1 MTLWTA
7 INLGLAAPAF
17 LNPAA
22 VMASAPATSK
32 TADRT
37 TTTVDA
43 TIRTVDRS

>member
-1 MTLWTA
+1 MTLSTA
-7 INLGLAAPAF
+7 INLGVAVPAF

-22 VMASAPATSK
+22 VIAAPPAFSK

-43 TIRTVDRS
+43 TTRTVDRS

>member
-1 MTLWTA
+1 MTLWSA
-7 INLGLAAPAF
+7 INLGVAMPVF

-22 VMASAPATSK
+22 VSVPSPTFSK

-43 TIRTVDRS
+43 TTRTVDRS